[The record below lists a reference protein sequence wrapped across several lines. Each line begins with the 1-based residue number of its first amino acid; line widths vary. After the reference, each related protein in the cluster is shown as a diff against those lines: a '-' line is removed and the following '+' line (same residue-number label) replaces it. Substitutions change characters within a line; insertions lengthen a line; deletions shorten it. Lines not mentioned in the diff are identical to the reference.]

1 MTRLAQTERSA
12 LCDTALSVGADQ
24 PTLCGEWTV
33 KDLLVHLV
41 LRESSPAAVGIA
53 VPALAGAAERASARI
68 GRRPFAD
75 LVDQVRQGPPLLS
88 PYALPP
94 LDRLLNTLE
103 YFVHHEDIRRAQP
116 GWTPRNLGDDAERM
130 VWSML
135 RTAGKPLTRR
145 SPVGVRIANVVTGS
159 TAVLHR
165 DAESVTVRGL
175 PSEVALFVFGR
186 TAQARVEVLGDPAV
200 VARLDGDALGI

>member
-12 LCDTALSVGADQ
+12 LCDTALRVGADQ

-41 LRESSPAAVGIA
+41 LREGSPTAVGIV
-53 VPALAGAAERASARI
+53 VPALAGLTERASARI

-75 LVDQVRQGPPLLS
+75 LVEQVRQGPPLLS
-88 PYALPP
+88 PYGLPP
-94 LDRLLNTLE
+94 LDGLLNTLE

-116 GWTPRNLGDDAERM
+116 GWTARELGGDAERLI
-130 VWSML
+130 WSML

-145 SPVGVRIANVVTGS
+145 SPVGISIENVVTGS
-159 TAVLHR
+159 RAVLHR

-200 VARLDGDALGI
+200 VARLDADTLGI